1 MRSLSAVP
9 HIRAAYK
16 STSELR
22 TPPYTEGRQLGLN
35 GDLYGEVPLYIR
47 QSPLQC
53 S

>member
-16 STSELR
+16 STSELQ
-22 TPPYTEGRQLGLN
+22 TPPYTEDRQLGLN
-35 GDLYGEVPLYIR
+35 GDLCGEVPLYIQ

-53 S
+53 N